1 MVLKLNY
8 TGSPELY
15 VPSNNNYSY
24 NYFQTV
30 NGISEGPFINKNTS
44 YFGKLDDNAL
54 NIYDS
59 NKTYLLP
66 GNYSITFTLN
76 STVEKNTTF
85 IIKFNSGKC
94 VVLNKTVNNDLN
106 RDYITFSINVKNFYS
121 NVIYIAYLK
130 NQDVNIKNIKITQLN
145 A

>member
-1 MVLKLNY
+1 M
-8 TGSPELY
+8 EH
-15 VPSNNNYSY
+15 
-24 NYFQTV
+24 
-30 NGISEGPFINKNTS
+30 II
-44 YFGKLDDNAL
+44 
-54 NIYDS
+54 
-59 NKTYLLP
+59 P

-85 IIKFNSGKC
+85 TIKFNSGKC